1 MAVLYRYIKFLGKL
15 VNRNGEIRCL
25 SLVNLILD
33 QENHFR
39 QVQIKLAEAFADG
52 QVTVVFQFQ
61 QIVFGKQSIHQIFA
75 QMHVVIPLGAL
86 FRAEVILYL
95 KAVQYLNELILRL
108 AVHGVCY
115 TEVGCP

>member
-1 MAVLYRYIKFLGKL
+1 
-15 VNRNGEIRCL
+15 
-25 SLVNLILD
+25 
-33 QENHFR
+33 
-39 QVQIKLAEAFADG
+39 
-52 QVTVVFQFQ
+52 
-61 QIVFGKQSIHQIFA
+61 
-75 QMHVVIPLGAL
+75 MHVVIPLGAL